1 MKYLYIFKLL
11 PLSILLNTASQNHK
25 YRNVKRK
32 ASLLATYGT
41 LALAM
46 LAQIPADVWWLNK

>member
-11 PLSILLNTASQNHK
+11 PLCILLNTASQNHK

-46 LAQIPADVWWLNK
+46 LAQIPADV